1 MKEKSLKKN
10 ALYSVLKVFLSLV
23 FPLIT
28 FPYASRILLPEG
40 MGKVNFANSI
50 IGYFLM
56 LSNLGINV
64 YAVREASKLRNDKKA
79 LTKFFKEM
87 ITINFVCC
95 IISYLLLFCSISII
109 PKFHEYK
116 YLLLLCSIKII
127 FSVIGIEWIFTAFE
141 DFKYITIRSFF
152 VQLFSL
158 AYFFIFVRT
167 KEDIL
172 HYAFFGVLIAV
183 GSNILNF
190 FFLNNYVDLHYKTK
204 LEIKKHFKSIFIFFG
219 MTVVTSIYTMLDSSM
234 LGFLSTSEEVGFYAV
249 STKLSHMLLGLI
261 TAITSVLLPRLTDYV
276 QKNDRES
283 FSTVI
288 NKSANIILLLSIPMT
303 FGLITLSH
311 PLTILLSGDNYLPA
325 IPAMITISPILIII
339 SFGSLTGTQLLP
351 ALGKE
356 KYSFY
361 SYIFGAI
368 TNVLMNFLLIPRFGA
383 LGAAIGTVCAEL
395 VVSTIQAVIVRS
407 YIFNK
412 SFFITLTES
421 IAASAIMIL
430 LILLIKHFIGILYL
444 QVIIS
449 FLSGLFIYGLILYL
463 LRNQY
468 FLFYL
473 SKGIN
478 RVKVAFNKNDFN
490 SNDNL

>member
-1 MKEKSLKKN
+1 MKEKSLKKS

-109 PKFHEYK
+109 PKFHEYR

-219 MTVVTSIYTMLDSSM
+219 MTVITSIYTMLDSSM

-303 FGLITLSH
+303 FGLITLYVW
-311 PLTILLSGDNYLPA
+311 GRQG
-325 IPAMITISPILIII
+325 
-339 SFGSLTGTQLLP
+339 FG
-351 ALGKE
+351 
-356 KYSFY
+356 
-361 SYIFGAI
+361 
-368 TNVLMNFLLIPRFGA
+368 
-383 LGAAIGTVCAEL
+383 
-395 VVSTIQAVIVRS
+395 
-407 YIFNK
+407 
-412 SFFITLTES
+412 
-421 IAASAIMIL
+421 
-430 LILLIKHFIGILYL
+430 
-444 QVIIS
+444 
-449 FLSGLFIYGLILYL
+449 
-463 LRNQY
+463 
-468 FLFYL
+468 
-473 SKGIN
+473 
-478 RVKVAFNKNDFN
+478 
-490 SNDNL
+490 